1 MKLSLKQ
8 KKALEYS
15 MYAKTRQHYSNL
27 EIANAAKTLLS
38 MKKKSRRSSPK
49 KSRRSSPKKS
59 RRSPKKRSRSP
70 TKKTKAD
77 KLRHAAQLWRG
88 RQGQG
93 YM

>member
-15 MYAKTRQHYSNL
+15 MYSKTRQHYSNL
-27 EIANAAKTLLS
+27 EIANAARTLLS
-38 MKKKSRRSSPK
+38 MKKKSRRSPTK
-49 KSRRSSPKKS
+49 KRG
-59 RRSPKKRSRSP
+59 RSPTKKRSRSP
-70 TKKTKAD
+70 TKKRSRSSPKKSRRAD

-88 RQGQG
+88 RQG

>member
-38 MKKKSRRSSPK
+38 MKKKSRRSPK

-59 RRSPKKRSRSP
+59 RRSPTKKRSRSP

>member
-1 MKLSLKQ
+1 MKLSQKQ

-15 MYAKTRQHYSNL
+15 MYEKTRQHYSNL

-38 MKKKSRRSSPK
+38 MKKK
-49 KSRRSSPKKS
+49 
-59 RRSPKKRSRSP
+59 RSRSP
-70 TKKTKAD
+70 TKKRSPKKRSPKKSSKKSSKKRSPKKSRAD

-88 RQGQG
+88 RQG

>member
-1 MKLSLKQ
+1 MKLSQKQ

-38 MKKKSRRSSPK
+38 MKKK
-49 KSRRSSPKKS
+49 
-59 RRSPKKRSRSP
+59 RSRSP
-70 TKKTKAD
+70 TKKRSPKKSSKKRSPKKSPKKSRAD

-88 RQGQG
+88 RQG